1 MSGPEPE
8 LDGRSLLAALVASEV
23 EFVVIGGL
31 AVGAHGFPR
40 ATKDIDIVPSPERSN
55 LQRLAALLDD
65 LHYEIIG
72 LEEFDPDEVVR
83 PDLEGLLGGGSWVLR
98 TRFGRLDILQHVEP
112 ELEYATLREDSIE
125 DQVFG
130 QAVRFCGFEHLIAM
144 KEAAGRDQDLV
155 DLARLLELR
164 GDG

>member
-1 MSGPEPE
+1 MIEPE

-40 ATKDIDIVPSPERSN
+40 ATKDIDIVPSPEPSN
-55 LQRLAALLDD
+55 LQRLATLLDE
-65 LHYEIIG
+65 LRYEIIG
-72 LEEFDPDEVVR
+72 VEEFDPDEVVR

-112 ELEYATLREDSIE
+112 ELEYAALRADSFEDV
-125 DQVFG
+125 VFG
-130 QAVRFCGFEHLIAM
+130 QAVRFCGYEHLIAM

-155 DLARLLELR
+155 DLARLRELR
-164 GDG
+164 DDG